1 MLSPQGWVLISGRGQ
16 TAGSGML
23 RSLSF
28 STDSAVKSKSIQA
41 MIYFTGMSKAVVYTS
56 YPLSASLTRRVV
68 NYLNIYRMIVTLL
81 LASAHLSG
89 LLDASVSGMPAT
101 IATIVLFT
109 YLLFAAFHLFSARRG
124 GVNFF
129 RLAIYSL
136 FADIVFLSLLVVLF
150 AGVEGGIGILLV
162 FTSAVSAV
170 LLPLRV
176 ALLLASI
183 ASLTMIGTALWNYL
197 AQAAAVESL
206 VQAGLFS
213 VTSMISAVMG
223 NKLAYWARDYRL
235 IAEKQKETLTELEQV
250 NELIIRRM
258 KTGVITV
265 DEIGIVGVMNESA
278 WFLLGSPSL
287 RQRSLKS
294 LTPRLEQ
301 ALGEW
306 KEDTTSDPRPV
317 VLEPSQAQVLPNF
330 VALPGRVGFGA
341 MIFLTDNNIVARRAV
356 ELSVNSLAKLSGSIA
371 HEIRNPLAALN
382 HASQLLEESPQI
394 RLPEMRLINI
404 IQNHAKRM
412 NGIIENILQ
421 LSRRE
426 QSRPELVPLHIFLP
440 EFVNEFQASQV
451 NRQLDFQAA
460 IDPDETFVLYD
471 KSQLSQCLWK
481 LLDNAVDHASKEKS
495 IPMVRLALNRDLE
508 SGFCIITIAD
518 NGPGI
523 NKAQLSKI
531 FEPFYTTRKE
541 GSGLGLYIAKQL
553 CEANQ
558 AELTVDSEPGEG
570 AFFHIRLALAR
581 ASPKQA

>member
-1 MLSPQGWVLISGRGQ
+1 M
-16 TAGSGML
+16 AN
-23 RSLSF
+23 
-28 STDSAVKSKSIQA
+28 AVE
-41 MIYFTGMSKAVVYTS
+41 YTS

-68 NYLNIYRMIVTLL
+68 NYLNIYRMIITVL
-81 LASAHLSG
+81 LASAHFSG
-89 LLDASVSGMPAT
+89 LLDTSAKGLSST
-101 IATIVLFT
+101 IASIVLVA
-109 YLLFAAFHLFSARRG
+109 YLLFAAFHLFSANRKN
-124 GVNFF
+124 VNFY
-129 RLAIYSL
+129 RLATYSL
-136 FADIVFLSLLVVLF
+136 FTDIIFLSLLVVVF
-150 AGVEGGIGILLV
+150 AGVDGGIGILLV

-170 LLPLRV
+170 LLPLRT
-176 ALLLASI
+176 ALFLASI
-183 ASLTMIGTALWNYL
+183 ASLSMIGTALYNYVAAL
-197 AQAAAVESL
+197 ATVESAL
-206 VQAGLFS
+206 QAGLFS
-213 VTSMISAVMG
+213 VTAMISAVMA
-223 NKLAYWARDYRL
+223 NQLAYWARDYRL
-235 IAEKQKETLTELEQV
+235 IAEKQRETLTELEQV

-258 KTGVITV
+258 RTGVISV
-265 DEIGIVGVMNESA
+265 DETGQIGVMNESA
-278 WFLLGSPSL
+278 WFLMGSPPV

-294 LTPRLEQ
+294 LTPRLEH
-301 ALGEW
+301 ALKDW
-306 KEDTTSDPRPV
+306 KKDTTSDPKPV
-317 VLEPSQAQVLPNF
+317 VLEPSQAQVLPSF
-330 VALPGRVGFGA
+330 VALPGKIGFGA
-341 MIFLTDNNIVARRAV
+341 MIFLTDNNVVARRAV

-426 QSRPELVPLHIFLP
+426 QSQPELVPLHIFLP
-440 EFVNEFQASQV
+440 DFSSEFQASQV

-460 IDPDETFVLYD
+460 IDPDETYVLYD

-481 LLDNAVDHASKEKS
+481 LLDNAVDHASRDKS
-495 IPMVRLALNRDLE
+495 IPKVRLALSRDQE
-508 SGFCIITIAD
+508 SGFCIITVAD

-523 NKAQLSKI
+523 NKNQLSKI

-581 ASPKQA
+581 ATPKQL